1 MRGLKHHEK
10 KLLRKVDFLKYGS
23 THACPFG
30 VTVRAQM
37 HRILIY
43 NNNIFFPPRVSAS
56 LPFSFA
62 GGCRQD
68 SGAARE
74 VPILRKYH
82 IQKRED
88 YTKYN
93 RMCGLGKIKVFF
105 PPLLYYSSR
114 TR

>member
-43 NNNIFFPPRVSAS
+43 NNNIFFPPRVS
-56 LPFSFA
+56 LFLCGWMQA
-62 GGCRQD
+62 GQRCSTRG
-68 SGAARE
+68 SNLAE
-74 VPILRKYH
+74 VPHPEERGLYE
-82 IQKRED
+82 IQPDVRP
-88 YTKYN
+88 
-93 RMCGLGKIKVFF
+93 R
-105 PPLLYYSSR
+105 
-114 TR
+114 